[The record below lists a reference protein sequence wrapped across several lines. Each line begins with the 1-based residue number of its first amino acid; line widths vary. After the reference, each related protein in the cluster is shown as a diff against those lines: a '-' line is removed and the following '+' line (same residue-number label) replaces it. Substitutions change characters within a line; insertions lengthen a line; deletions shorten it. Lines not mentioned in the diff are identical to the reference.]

1 MTQETPDTFGG
12 ISELNVPGLMGVRA
26 QLSKMA
32 SVLKYQNCRLTLV
45 ERNTLWTSV
54 CPSNIIEI
62 CISRPGMLRKDL

>member
-1 MTQETPDTFGG
+1 MTQEIPATFGG

-32 SVLKYQNCRLTLV
+32 SVLKSQNCRLSVV
-45 ERNTLWTSV
+45 ERNTLWTSL

-62 CISRPGMLRKDL
+62 CISGPGMLRKDL